1 MRFLLRFAS
10 FLSLVLGVLAAS
22 VDSIQSVSASQIVLT
37 PLGGAVS
44 ATGET
49 GLALVQSLERP
60 GGAAGLFQPVARW
73 VLLQPAFAV
82 FLMLALLLW
91 MLAYRKPPVAGR
103 FSA

>member
-10 FLSLVLGVLAAS
+10 FLSLIIGVLAAS
-22 VDSIQSVSASQIVLT
+22 VDSIQSVSASQAVLT
-37 PLGGAVS
+37 PLGSALS

-60 GGAAGLFQPVARW
+60 AGAAGLLQPVAHW
-73 VLLQPAFAV
+73 VLMQPAFAV

-91 MLAYRKPPVAGR
+91 MIAYRRPPIAGR